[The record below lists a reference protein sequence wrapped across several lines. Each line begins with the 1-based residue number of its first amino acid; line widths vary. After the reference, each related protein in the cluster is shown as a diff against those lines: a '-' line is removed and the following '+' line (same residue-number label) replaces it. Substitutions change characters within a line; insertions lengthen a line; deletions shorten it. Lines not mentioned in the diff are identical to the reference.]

1 MKPSGKDYYLGIE
14 LVQGT
19 VWIKDLLLD
28 YIVGG
33 EVELRGQGQAG
44 AGSDHEGF
52 DKLQSEASQNG
63 DAQGLESQ
71 GGSIYLIGNHLG
83 GEVDLVQR
91 LSFTEQVRQGVQGP
105 LMAALGDKLFYLF
118 SVWRHT
124 YDDSHQ
130 ICCWL

>member
-1 MKPSGKDYYLGIE
+1 MKSSGKDYYLGVK
-14 LVQGT
+14 LVQGA
-19 VWIKDLLLD
+19 VWIKNLLLD

-33 EVELRGQGQAG
+33 EVKLRGQGQAG
-44 AGSDHEGF
+44 TGRDHKWF

-63 DAQGLESQ
+63 DAEGLESQ
-71 GGSIYLIGNHLG
+71 GGSVYLIGNHLG
-83 GEVDLVQR
+83 GEVNLVQR
-91 LSFTEQVRQGVQGP
+91 RSFTEQVQQGVQGL
-105 LMAALGDKLFYLF
+105 LMAALGDELFYLF